1 MGIVGNEVADQ
12 LANEGTREPLGTGL
26 ASEPTISGIR
36 SLCRDMRN
44 KAQLSWWGTASQRL
58 SRWYKKGEMDY
69 EVRPLPE
76 LELRRPVLHR
86 WLAIRSSHEDFSAY
100 HTRLQHDDAKLVCSC
115 GSNKTPEH
123 LVLCRKSKRRF
134 HRWPDRPLLPPSNR
148 HEAVGYIRSLSP
160 KSFAELL
167 QVTEFYS
174 KVCTR

>member
-1 MGIVGNEVADQ
+1 VADQ
-12 LANEGTREPLGTGL
+12 PANECTREPLGTGL

-44 KAQLSWWGTASQRL
+44 KAQLSWWGSASQQL
-58 SRWYKKGEMDY
+58 SRWYKKWEIDY

-86 WLAIRSSHEDFSAY
+86 WLAIRSSHGDFSAY
-100 HTRLQHDDAKLVCSC
+100 HTRLQHDDAKLVCSY

-134 HRWPDRPLLPPSNR
+134 HRWPDHPLLP
-148 HEAVGYIRSLSP
+148 LSP

-167 QVTEFYS
+167 QVRILLQGLHPLEYADFTTVPLS
-174 KVCTR
+174 TQHS